1 MLPRAELVA
10 VLDACTAFVCPSIYE
25 PLGIVNLEA
34 MAVGLP
40 VVASATGG
48 IPEVVVDGV
57 TGFLVAPRDDAA
69 MAAAIVTL
77 LKDPDL
83 RQRMGQAGLAR
94 ARELFSADRMLK
106 ETLKVYRRV
115 ALRPQVEDDQES
127 EVRR

>member
-40 VVASATGG
+40 VVGTATGG

-57 TGFLVAPRDDAA
+57 TGTLVPIDQAHRRHRH
-69 MAAAIVTL
+69 AAAIPTNTS
-77 LKDPDL
+77 PTSPT
-83 RQRMGQAGLAR
+83 R
-94 ARELFSADRMLK
+94 
-106 ETLKVYRRV
+106 
-115 ALRPQVEDDQES
+115 
-127 EVRR
+127 